1 MLLNLYEEIVR
12 RRAVDIIQQ
21 LGACG
26 CDECLDD
33 VCALTLNRLPSKYVS
48 TRGGEVFSQLAINT
62 TQGEAE
68 LMTALILAVKKVSD
82 NPRHGYIR
90 EY

>member
-1 MLLNLYEEIVR
+1 MVNLYEDIVR

-48 TRGGEVFSQLAINT
+48 TRGGEVFSQFAIST

-68 LMTALILAVKKVSD
+68 LTTALILAVQRVSD
-82 NPRHGYIR
+82 YPRHGKDR
-90 EY
+90 F

>member
-1 MLLNLYEEIVR
+1 M
-12 RRAVDIIQQ
+12 IQQ

-33 VCALTLNRLPSKYVS
+33 VCALTLNRLPAKYVS
-48 TRGGEVFSQLAINT
+48 TRGGEVFSQFAINT

-68 LMTALILAVKKVSD
+68 LMTALIIAVKTVSEK
-82 NPRHGYIR
+82 PRHGYKR
-90 EY
+90 P